1 MQFLLLAQYTQL
13 ATVLNKINRKNSG
26 VTAVELLVVLS
37 IITVLSVLIITSFVT
52 FRKNQALVFDTDTVV
67 GVLRQARNQTLS
79 SKNSSNYGV
88 HFTAPKITIFTGS
101 TFNSNASGNQDFVL
115 SSTDTILTISLTGGG
130 SDVVF
135 SRLSGETSQNGTVVV
150 SSPGVSETK
159 TVTIYKTGLVESQ

>member
-1 MQFLLLAQYTQL
+1 M
-13 ATVLNKINRKNSG
+13 TVLNKKNNKSFG
-26 VTAVELLVVLS
+26 FSAAELLVVLS
-37 IITVLSVLIITSFVT
+37 IITVLSLVIITSFVT

-79 SKNSSNYGV
+79 SKNSTNYGV
-88 HFTAPKITIFTGS
+88 HFTAPKVTIFTGS
-101 TFNSNASGNQDFVL
+101 TYNSNAADNQDFVL
-115 SSTDTILTISLTGGG
+115 SSTDTILTISLNGGG

-135 SRLSGETSQNGTVVV
+135 SRLSGETSQYGTVVV